1 MYDWTDTF
9 ITQAIMSFPNLKN
22 YIMQCIDM
30 GDTEQMINLLW
41 ALEFDGRKDV

>member
-1 MYDWTDTF
+1 MYDWWDDF
-9 ITQAIMSFPNLKN
+9 IEQAILSFPSLKY
-22 YIMQCIDM
+22 YIMQCDDM